1 MKANKWITYMGL
13 AVLTGALTL
22 TGCKKG
28 SSQTVTS
35 SQESESQTKDAAE
48 SVVKSAPAETETNS
62 TAAETAAASLPADM
76 PSAFTFSSG
85 AGGWST
91 QLELKQ
97 DGSFSGS
104 YSDTDM
110 GDVGDDN
117 PNGTMYICNFI
128 GQFVD
133 IQKTGEH
140 TYEMT
145 LEGTQT
151 EDIDDEIVDGVH
163 RVPSDPY
170 GITGGEKFTL
180 YTPDTP
186 LSEIPEDL
194 EGWDPY
200 RFSEGSESRTTI
212 EAYALYNEATGDGFF
227 SDPVE

>member
-1 MKANKWITYMGL
+1 MKYAGIVML
-13 AVLTGALTL
+13 AGALGLSGCGGSAKSGTL
-22 TGCKKG
+22 T
-28 SSQTVTS
+28 TTNTS
-35 SQESESQTKDAAE
+35 ATADTTTEVQAEMSDANE
-48 SVVKSAPAETETNS
+48 QSVDG
-62 TAAETAAASLPADM
+62 LPVDM
-76 PSAFTFSSG
+76 PSTFVFSSG

-91 QLELKQ
+91 QLELQ
-97 DGSFSGS
+97 TDGSFSGS

-110 GDVGDDN
+110 GDTGDDY

-151 EDIDDEIVDGVH
+151 EDIDDEIIDGVH
-163 RVPSDPY
+163 RVPSTPY
-170 GITGGEKFTL
+170 GIADGKTFIL

-186 LSEIPEDL
+186 LDEIPEAL

-200 RFSEGSESRTTI
+200 RFNEDSDSRTTI
-212 EAYALYNEATGDGFF
+212 GAYALYNEATGDGFF
-227 SDPVE
+227 SYTE